1 MAASGYVFQGW
12 SLSSTAATPDPA
24 YAAGE
29 TFTITKDT
37 VLYAIWK
44 PQYTV
49 TYDKNLAAATGSQ
62 TDANSPYL
70 SGSKVTV
77 LDQGT
82 IAATDYIFKGWNTDQ
97 TAANAGTVQYKAND
111 TFTISQ
117 NTTLYA
123 VWEPKVKVTYNP
135 NIELISGSAPVD
147 SLSPYVSGSTVTVLG
162 ENDMKVSGFVF
173 YGWNTDRTAA
183 YNGAV
188 QYAEGDTFT
197 ITQDTTLYGVWGT
210 APKYTVTYDANLA
223 TATGAQTDAKSP
235 YLKDS
240 TVTVLNQGTMAAEG
254 YTFKG
259 WNTDA
264 KAATA
269 GTVQYKADDTFTISQ
284 NTTLYAVWE
293 ALPKYTVTYDKT
305 LAVATG
311 SQTDAK
317 SPYLTGSTVTVLDEG
332 TMKADG
338 YVFKGWNLE
347 KELALAGT
355 VDASNAPGQTFTIT
369 SDVTLYAVWVPLY
382 TVTYDKNLDKA
393 SAAPTD
399 ANSPYEDGST
409 VTVLDEGK
417 MKADG
422 YTFKGWSEDKDAT
435 TADSD
440 YDPGEEFV
448 ILGNVVLY
456 AVWEKIPTFTVTYDK
471 NLTAATGAQTD
482 ANSPYTTGS
491 TVTILDQGTMAAN
504 GYSFLGWNTDQTA
517 ATAGTVQYKAN
528 DTFDITKDTTLYAV
542 WKEIPKYTVTYHETL
557 EIASAAPT
565 DANSPYL
572 SGSSVTVLDKGT
584 MEADGYVF
592 KGWNPDQTA
601 AANGV
606 ADVTYD
612 PGLCFEIGQNVD
624 LYAAWEQLPT
634 YTVTYDKN
642 LATATG
648 SQTDANSPYVT
659 GSTVTVLDAGTMK
672 ADGYVFKGWNT
683 NQDQAKAGTVD
694 ANYAPGQTF
703 TITSDVTLYAA
714 WTPVYTV
721 TYDKNLDKAS
731 DAPVDANSPYEAGTF
746 VTVLDQGT
754 MEATGYTF
762 WGWSTDKDATDG
774 DSNYQP
780 GGEFVLT
787 DNVTLYAVWHK
798 VPTHTVTYDK
808 NLATATGSQ
817 TDTKSPYLS
826 GSTVTVLDQ
835 GTMKADGYVFK
846 GWKPDQGATG
856 TDANFD
862 PGKTFTIDQ
871 DVTLYA
877 VWTPVYTVTYDK
889 NLDKASDAPVDANS
903 PYEAGTFVTVLDQGT
918 MEATG
923 YTFWGWSTD
932 KDATDGD
939 SNYQPGGE
947 FVLTDN
953 VTLYA
958 VWHKVPTHTVTYDK
972 NLATATGSQTDTKS
986 PYLSGS
992 TVTVLDQGTM
1002 KADGYVFKGWK
1013 PDLGSTGPNADYAP
1027 GKTFTITQDVT
1038 LYAVWAP
1045 TYTVNFD
1052 TDGGVNGPTDDNRY
1066 EAGESVKIPEGTPE
1080 KTGARFD
1087 GWTSDPT
1094 DPDAPV
1100 YQPGDTVIVTE
1111 GGVTLTAVWTDVYT
1125 VEYDPNGGSDEPKD
1139 DKKYENGEEVQ
1150 VPSDIPTKKGFE
1162 FKGWSLD
1169 PSDPDAPL
1177 YQVGD
1182 TVTVNGKDITF
1193 TAVWSKINSQPI
1205 IIYSVTYDPAG
1216 GVPTPDDTTEYVDG
1230 ATVIVTDDVP
1240 AKDGFTFVGWSL
1252 DPTDPAKPV
1261 LKGGD
1266 TTTIQG
1272 DNITF
1277 TAIWTPNYVV
1287 IYDKNADD
1295 ATGTQKDL
1303 NNPYESG
1310 ETVTVLGAGSIART
1324 GYVFKGWAKT
1334 ASETTASFTEGN
1346 NFVITADTTLYAVWE
1361 ALPTYKV
1368 VYNPNGGFGEPTDD
1382 TKYDDGAT
1390 VTVSATEPVKNGFI
1404 FQGWTLD
1411 PSDPDAKLLKSGD
1424 TTTIQGG
1431 DVTLTAVWKSD
1442 PNTQIVVLFK
1452 VTYDPQGGTP
1462 APVDTTEYVDGATV
1476 IVTSDVPVK
1485 DGFVLDGWTL
1495 DPNAATPVL
1504 LGGGET
1510 TKIDGSDLTFYAVWA
1525 PVYTVDYNASGASS
1539 TPKDE
1544 KKYRNG
1550 EKAVIMAD
1558 IPVVEGKTFKGWTTD
1573 PADTSNLLQNG
1584 DSVTIEGKNIILY
1597 AVFEDNASSTFTVKY
1612 DLNGGSGTAPV
1623 DPNKYGLDSS
1633 VTIVNDVPKRDGY
1646 TFTGW
1651 SLKINGSAD
1660 YNGGD
1665 TYKISTD
1672 TTFYAIWTPIASG
1685 AKTGDPMQALP
1696 WVLMALLSMAGASAA
1711 MIRSKKRAK

>member
-1 MAASGYVFQGW
+1 
-12 SLSSTAATPDPA
+12 
-24 YAAGE
+24 
-29 TFTITKDT
+29 
-37 VLYAIWK
+37 
-44 PQYTV
+44 
-49 TYDKNLAAATGSQ
+49 
-62 TDANSPYL
+62 
-70 SGSKVTV
+70 
-77 LDQGT
+77 
-82 IAATDYIFKGWNTDQ
+82 
-97 TAANAGTVQYKAND
+97 
-111 TFTISQ
+111 
-117 NTTLYA
+117 
-123 VWEPKVKVTYNP
+123 
-135 NIELISGSAPVD
+135 
-147 SLSPYVSGSTVTVLG
+147 
-162 ENDMKVSGFVF
+162 
-173 YGWNTDRTAA
+173 
-183 YNGAV
+183 
-188 QYAEGDTFT
+188 
-197 ITQDTTLYGVWGT
+197 
-210 APKYTVTYDANLA
+210 
-223 TATGAQTDAKSP
+223 
-235 YLKDS
+235 
-240 TVTVLNQGTMAAEG
+240 
-254 YTFKG
+254 
-259 WNTDA
+259 
-264 KAATA
+264 
-269 GTVQYKADDTFTISQ
+269 
-284 NTTLYAVWE
+284 
-293 ALPKYTVTYDKT
+293 
-305 LAVATG
+305 
-311 SQTDAK
+311 
-317 SPYLTGSTVTVLDEG
+317 
-332 TMKADG
+332 
-338 YVFKGWNLE
+338 
-347 KELALAGT
+347 
-355 VDASNAPGQTFTIT
+355 
-369 SDVTLYAVWVPLY
+369 
-382 TVTYDKNLDKA
+382 
-393 SAAPTD
+393 
-399 ANSPYEDGST
+399 
-409 VTVLDEGK
+409 
-417 MKADG
+417 
-422 YTFKGWSEDKDAT
+422 
-435 TADSD
+435 
-440 YDPGEEFV
+440 
-448 ILGNVVLY
+448 
-456 AVWEKIPTFTVTYDK
+456 
-471 NLTAATGAQTD
+471 
-482 ANSPYTTGS
+482 
-491 TVTILDQGTMAAN
+491 
-504 GYSFLGWNTDQTA
+504 
-517 ATAGTVQYKAN
+517 
-528 DTFDITKDTTLYAV
+528 
-542 WKEIPKYTVTYHETL
+542 
-557 EIASAAPT
+557 
-565 DANSPYL
+565 
-572 SGSSVTVLDKGT
+572 
-584 MEADGYVF
+584 
-592 KGWNPDQTA
+592 
-601 AANGV
+601 
-606 ADVTYD
+606 
-612 PGLCFEIGQNVD
+612 
-624 LYAAWEQLPT
+624 
-634 YTVTYDKN
+634 
-642 LATATG
+642 
-648 SQTDANSPYVT
+648 
-659 GSTVTVLDAGTMK
+659 
-672 ADGYVFKGWNT
+672 
-683 NQDQAKAGTVD
+683 
-694 ANYAPGQTF
+694 
-703 TITSDVTLYAA
+703 
-714 WTPVYTV
+714 
-721 TYDKNLDKAS
+721 
-731 DAPVDANSPYEAGTF
+731 
-746 VTVLDQGT
+746 
-754 MEATGYTF
+754 
-762 WGWSTDKDATDG
+762 
-774 DSNYQP
+774 
-780 GGEFVLT
+780 
-787 DNVTLYAVWHK
+787 
-798 VPTHTVTYDK
+798 
-808 NLATATGSQ
+808 
-817 TDTKSPYLS
+817 
-826 GSTVTVLDQ
+826 
-835 GTMKADGYVFK
+835 
-846 GWKPDQGATG
+846 
-856 TDANFD
+856 
-862 PGKTFTIDQ
+862 
-871 DVTLYA
+871 
-877 VWTPVYTVTYDK
+877 
-889 NLDKASDAPVDANS
+889 
-903 PYEAGTFVTVLDQGT
+903 
-918 MEATG
+918 
-923 YTFWGWSTD
+923 
-932 KDATDGD
+932 
-939 SNYQPGGE
+939 
-947 FVLTDN
+947 
-953 VTLYA
+953 
-958 VWHKVPTHTVTYDK
+958 
-972 NLATATGSQTDTKS
+972 
-986 PYLSGS
+986 
-992 TVTVLDQGTM
+992 M